1 MPTQSLALAA
11 VLAFGT
17 PFFGLPNGPEAAAS
31 PVREFTVDDAWG
43 RDTVQFR
50 TTAPIEDIVGT
61 TNQITGYLRADP
73 ADLGG
78 SGTAARLEVD
88 LKSIKTGIDMRDGHV
103 AKALGADK
111 NPVAVFTLK
120 RVRSLSAKSIQAGVP
135 VDLTAKGAIE
145 LNGVRREQTVSAK
158 LTYIP
163 RGGPASQMRPGNF
176 VKLSAE
182 FDLRLA
188 DFDIERRG
196 PVLPLQVGDT
206 ARVVVTA
213 LASDATPEEAQVYRS
228 SAVKYLGKP
237 RK

>member
-1 MPTQSLALAA
+1 MTKQALALAA
-11 VLAFGT
+11 VLALGT
-17 PFFGLPNGPEAAAS
+17 PSSWISNAREAPAS
-31 PVREFTVDDAWG
+31 PVREFTVNDAWG

-73 ADLGG
+73 ADLTG

-88 LKSIKTGIDMRDGHV
+88 LNSIKTGIDMRDGHV

-111 NPVAVFTLK
+111 YPVAVFTLEH
-120 RVRSLSAKSIQAGVP
+120 VRSASAKSLQAGGP
-135 VDLTAKGAIE
+135 VDLTADGTIE
-145 LNGVRREQTVSAK
+145 LNGVRGKQTVSAK
-158 LTYIP
+158 LTYVP

-188 DFDIERRG
+188 DFGVERRG

-206 ARVVVTA
+206 AHVVVTA

-228 SAVKYLGKP
+228 SAIKYLGKA